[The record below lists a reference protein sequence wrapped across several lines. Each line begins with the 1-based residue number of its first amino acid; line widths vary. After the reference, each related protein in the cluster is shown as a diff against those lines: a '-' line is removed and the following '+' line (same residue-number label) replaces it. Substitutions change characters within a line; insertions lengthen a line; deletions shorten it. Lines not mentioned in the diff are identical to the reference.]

1 MNKHFWNVPIRTAR
15 LEMTDE
21 LISSLDGAAQEEELR
36 RDIQRMQELLSLPK
50 NEEKAAS
57 SAAEGG
63 TWWTAW
69 TSSDPDGLEF
79 KSGSDWISPLGKK
92 EKKGF

>member
-1 MNKHFWNVPIRTAR
+1 MWRKTQQLKKKIHKWIQIWLIKSIKDLMNEHFLNVPLRTAR

-21 LISSLDGAAQEEELR
+21 LISSLDGAAQEEELS

-63 TWWTAW
+63 T
-69 TSSDPDGLEF
+69 
-79 KSGSDWISPLGKK
+79 
-92 EKKGF
+92 